1 LNRKKISLNERLKI
15 WNNILNI
22 NKIKKDFDYD
32 KIKEEIKIPENLLKI
47 NKKNIEIINLDLKRT
62 YFDFDEEKNRILLN
76 NIITSMIYSNENL
89 NYFQGLHMLTNFL
102 FQILNKNEKE
112 TFYLLMGIIKSTE
125 YTKIFLK
132 DLNELK
138 NLFKIFERIL
148 NIFIPE
154 IYSFLKL
161 NNLKAEYF
169 CAPWFVTLFSNSC
182 QKVDNENLPLIVLK
196 ILDNFF
202 IKGWK
207 VLINVGLIL
216 LKINEETILKL
227 NYENILQFLINNIL
241 KTEFFENSF
250 VDKIDDLI
258 NESKITKKLIKN
270 LELEIEIEKKL

>member
-1 LNRKKISLNERLKI
+1 
-15 WNNILNI
+15 
-22 NKIKKDFDYD
+22 
-32 KIKEEIKIPENLLKI
+32 
-47 NKKNIEIINLDLKRT
+47 
-62 YFDFDEEKNRILLN
+62 
-76 NIITSMIYSNENL
+76 MIYSNENL

-112 TFYLLMGIIKSTE
+112 TFYLLMGIIKKTE

-138 NLFKIFERIL
+138 NLFKIFERII

-154 IYSFLKL
+154 IYSFFKL
-161 NNLKAEYF
+161 NNLKVEYF
-169 CAPWFVTLFSNSC
+169 CQPWFVTLFCNSC
-182 QKVDNENLPLIVLK
+182 LKVDNKNLPLIVLK

-216 LKINEETILKL
+216 LKINEEQIFKL

-258 NESKITKKLIKN
+258 KESKITKKLIKN
-270 LELEIEIEKKL
+270 LELEFEIEKKL